1 MKASQHHCAQRS
13 GVFFSRKF
21 HHVGALILVINSCYP
36 IQGLAKEHF
45 NISALELGSPKM
57 DSVDLD
63 AFSKQGGQLPG
74 NYPVDIYINDKKYT
88 HLNITFKE
96 SRGILKPVFTQD
108 DFKKMGIDL
117 GHAIKPFPDDVNTPI
132 TNISEYLPNINQTF
146 DFNGLR
152 VDINVPQVDFIN
164 NRERIIEKEQWDSGV
179 PALFASY
186 DFNGDHT
193 ERHNSGKSD
202 SSYLNLKIGSNL
214 GKWHLRTNMAYSKE
228 PSGEESL
235 NTLNSYIQRPIPAID
250 SVLTIGDTYTSS
262 DVNDGIDIRGFQ
274 LSSDES
280 MLPDTMQGFSPIVR
294 GIARTNAK
302 ITILQNG
309 YTIDQRYVPPG
320 AFAFNDIVPVS
331 MSSQLTV
338 TVTESDGS
346 TQQFIVPLSS
356 TPIMQR
362 EGHTKYAIAAG
373 TYRSITGSSAPPV
386 AVGSVIQG
394 VSNSVTLY
402 GGTVLS
408 DSYKSLTSGIAVGGK
423 VWGALA
429 LDATEAENKLS
440 KKNKKGSSWRL
451 RYAKDIGLTGTHLS
465 LSASLYPGAN
475 FSSFQDAINAL
486 SINNID
492 DNQQRLKRKIQ
503 LDVSQSFWDLGT
515 IFLSAY
521 QQNYTRLAPVARGI
535 SAGLNSSI
543 AGISYGIS
551 YSRSQSSGT
560 KDDQQIALNIQ
571 IPFSKFLSR
580 AWADYGIIST
590 NDGHIS
596 QQAGISGSAL
606 ADNNFNY
613 RIRQTRES
621 PRTKES
627 GSLYGDYRGTYGN
640 IGAGYNHD
648 NSSQQITY
656 HIQGGVVLHEQGITL
671 SQPLGDTIAL
681 IRAPGAA
688 HVKVKNN
695 TGIYTDW
702 RGYAIVPYQTAYRK
716 NTVALETKYLN
727 QGVDIQTP
735 VQSLTPIHG
744 SVVAFDFVPHV
755 GRRLLLQ
762 LHHKGDVV
770 PFGAIATFAD
780 RPEES
785 SIVGDNGE
793 VYLSAAPDEGKLLAK
808 WGRSDQQTCKAN
820 FNLSKF
826 LNLPENKTVVHAEAE
841 CV

>member
-1 MKASQHHCAQRS
+1 MKVSQHHCIRHS
-13 GVFFSRKF
+13 GVFFPRKIR
-21 HHVGALILVINSCYP
+21 HVSAFILVMSSCHP
-36 IQGLAKEHF
+36 IQGQAKEHF

-57 DSVDLD
+57 DAVDLD

-74 NYPVDIYINDKKYT
+74 VYPVDIYINDKKYS

-96 SRGILKPVFTQD
+96 SKEKLEPVFKQE

-117 GHAIKPFPDDVNTPI
+117 SHAIKPFPDDVNASI
-132 TNISEYLPNINQTF
+132 ANISEYLPNISQAF
-146 DFNGLR
+146 DFNSLR
-152 VDINVPQVDFIN
+152 IDINVPQADFIN
-164 NRERIIEKEQWDSGV
+164 DRERKIEKEQWDSGV

-193 ERHNSGKSD
+193 DRNNSGKSD

-228 PSGEESL
+228 SSGVESL
-235 NTLNSYIQRPIPAID
+235 NVLSSYIERPIPAID
-250 SVLTIGDTYTSS
+250 SVLTLGDTYTSS
-262 DVNDGIDIRGFQ
+262 DVNDGIDIRGVQ

-280 MLPDTMQGFSPIVR
+280 MLPDAMQGFSPVVR

-320 AFAFNDIVPVS
+320 AFAINDIVPVS
-331 MSSQLTV
+331 MSGQLTV

-346 TQQFIVPLSS
+346 TQKFIVPLSS

-373 TYRSITGSSAPPV
+373 TYRSTTGNSAPPV

-408 DSYKSLTSGIAVGGK
+408 DSYRSLTSGIAVGGK
-423 VWGALA
+423 EWGALA

-440 KKNKKGSSWRL
+440 KKKKTGSSWRV
-451 RYAKDIGLTGTHLS
+451 RYAKDIGSTGTHIS
-465 LSASLYPGAN
+465 LSASLYPGTN
-475 FSSFQDAINAL
+475 FSSFQDAFNELDNGRINDA
-486 SINNID
+486 
-492 DNQQRLKRKIQ
+492 QQRLKRKIQ
-503 LDVSQSFWDLGT
+503 LDISQSAFNFGT

-521 QQNYTRLAPVARGI
+521 QQNYTGLAPVVRGI
-535 SAGLNSSI
+535 SAGLNSSM
-543 AGISYGIS
+543 AGISYGLS

-560 KDDQQIALNIQ
+560 KDDQQISLNVQ
-571 IPFSKFLSR
+571 IPLSKFLSR
-580 AWADYGIIST
+580 AWADYGVISS
-590 NDGHIS
+590 NDGRIS
-596 QQAGISGSAL
+596 QQAGISGSGL
-606 ADNNFNY
+606 ADNNYNY
-613 RIRQTRES
+613 RIRQTHEN

-656 HIQGGVVLHEQGITL
+656 HLQGGIVLHEHGITF

-702 RGYAIVPYQTAYRK
+702 RGYAVVPYQTAYRK
-716 NTVALETKYLN
+716 NTIALETKDLDK
-727 QGVDIQTP
+727 GVDIQTP

-744 SVVAFDFVPHV
+744 SVVAFDFAPHV

-793 VYLSAAPDEGKLLAK
+793 VYLSAAPDEGKLLAQ
-808 WGRSDQQTCKAN
+808 WGRSDRQTCKAN

-826 LNLPENKTVVHAEAE
+826 LNLPESKTVVHAEAE